1 VHSPSNTP
9 AYQRQ
14 NQRAS
19 IQQLARFFFR
29 KKTKNNMKKNTDQ
42 SQGKNNKKKLKSL
55 QKKFLKIKSLI
66 HVFDPF
72 GLVHR
77 AKKSSV

>member
-1 VHSPSNTP
+1 MHSPSNTP

-29 KKTKNNMKKNTDQ
+29 KKTKNNMKKTQINRKVKTT
-42 SQGKNNKKKLKSL
+42 KKKLKSL
-55 QKKFLKIKSLI
+55 QKKFLEIKSLI

>member
-42 SQGKNNKKKLKSL
+42 SQGKNNKKKVE
-55 QKKFLKIKSLI
+55 IT
-66 HVFDPF
+66 
-72 GLVHR
+72 
-77 AKKSSV
+77 AKKIFKNKIAHTRF